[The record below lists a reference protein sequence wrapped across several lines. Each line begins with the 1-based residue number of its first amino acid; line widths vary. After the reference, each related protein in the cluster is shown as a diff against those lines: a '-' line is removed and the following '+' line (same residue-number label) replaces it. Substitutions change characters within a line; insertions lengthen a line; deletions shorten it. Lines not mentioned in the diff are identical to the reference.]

1 MNKLGIVRFPGTNCD
16 RDTWKAGE
24 ACGYKSEWLFHLN
37 KFNWKDYAAIV
48 IPGGFSY
55 GDYLRAGALAARSPV
70 MDSVREAAQAGTPIL
85 GICNGF
91 QILCESGLLPGALV
105 KNESLRFIDD
115 WVELQLIEKSNSWA
129 NHYNSGDKIKLPIAH
144 GMGRYY
150 AEEDQIKKLFDQNQV
165 WWTYLKN
172 PNGALRDIA
181 GIKNEQ
187 GNVAALMPHPERAMA
202 EWMGG
207 SDGSWFFKN
216 KL

>member
-1 MNKLGIVRFPGTNCD
+1 MKKLGVVRFPGTNCD

-24 ACGYKSEWLFHLN
+24 ASGFAPEWLFHADH
-37 KFNWKDYAAIV
+37 FNWKDYAAIV

-70 MDSVREAAQAGTPIL
+70 MADVKVAANAGVPVL

-115 WVELQLIEKSNSWA
+115 WVELKLINPSNLWA
-129 NHYNSGDKIKLPIAH
+129 SHYKSGDKVKLPIAH

-150 AEEDQIKKLFDQNQV
+150 SEEDQIKKLFDNDQV
-165 WWTYLKN
+165 WWTYTKN
-172 PNGALRDIA
+172 PNGALQDIA
-181 GIKNEQ
+181 GIKNES
-187 GNVAALMPHPERAMA
+187 GNVAALMPHPERAMS

-207 SDGSWFFKN
+207 SDGAWFFKN
-216 KL
+216 

>member
-1 MNKLGIVRFPGTNCD
+1 MKKLGIVRFPGTNCD

-24 ACGYKSEWLFHLN
+24 QSGFAPEWLFHLN
-37 KFNWKDYAAIV
+37 RFDSKGYAAIV

-70 MDSVREAAQAGTPIL
+70 MEDVRAAAQSGVPVL

-115 WVELQLIEKSNSWA
+115 WVELKMINKSNAWA
-129 NHYNSGDKIKLPIAH
+129 SHYNSGDKIKLPIAH

-150 AEEDQIKKLFDQNQV
+150 SEEDEIKKLFDNDDQV
-165 WWTYLKN
+165 WWTYTKN
-172 PNGALRDIA
+172 PNGALHDIA
-181 GIKNEQ
+181 GIKNEA
-187 GNVAALMPHPERAMA
+187 GNVAALMPHPERAMV

-207 SDGSWFFKN
+207 ADGRWFFK
-216 KL
+216 